1 VTEGGATGPRRA
13 GQGRAGLLHD
23 GMHAVASALGSMTV
37 LDEHGAAVPL
47 GPLWRDRPVVLLFV
61 RHFG

>member
-1 VTEGGATGPRRA
+1 
-13 GQGRAGLLHD
+13 
-23 GMHAVASALGSMTV
+23 MHAVASALGSMTV